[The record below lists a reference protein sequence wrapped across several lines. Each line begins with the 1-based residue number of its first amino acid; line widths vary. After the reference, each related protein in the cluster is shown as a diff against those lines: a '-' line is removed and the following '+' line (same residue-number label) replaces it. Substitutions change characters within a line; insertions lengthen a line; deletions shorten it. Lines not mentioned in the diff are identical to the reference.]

1 MPRLSRRK
9 FARFFLT
16 KNVNYR
22 KKKGKKMILQDFTR
36 TKIYIDKIK
45 TKIPNSYCSYPD
57 DLPYFTNKIG
67 VQIWRHSDGLGLQF
81 SGKLFVMPNSLGAIT
96 IENADQIAEVIEQKT
111 NVKIDSDYLLKEA
124 PIYEVHLKTDIYTEE
139 EKLEDYLSDIREVAK
154 AETDKYDVY
163 RYDDVVYEKGL
174 QVLSKPSSLAVVPK
188 AKKNE
193 RFAIYIKGAEI
204 RASEDREY
212 RQQLDHGFLV
222 QTDRILRF
230 ELQLRSFDDMR
241 KFCGIRKYD
250 IPCLMD
256 ILKSDRNP
264 VYNKFCELVDNEMK
278 VKDED

>member
-1 MPRLSRRK
+1 
-9 FARFFLT
+9 
-16 KNVNYR
+16 
-22 KKKGKKMILQDFTR
+22 MILQDFTR
-36 TKIYIDKIK
+36 TKIYVDKIK

-57 DLPYFTNKIG
+57 DLPYLTNKMG
-67 VQIWRHSDGLGLQF
+67 VQIWRHSDGLGLQY
-81 SGKLFVMPNSLGAIT
+81 SGKLFATPTNLGAIT
-96 IENADQIAEVIEQKT
+96 IDNADQIAEVIEQKT

-124 PIYEVHLKTDIYTEE
+124 PTYEVHLKLDIHTDE
-139 EKLEDYLSDIREVAK
+139 EKPENYISDIREITKAK
-154 AETDKYDVY
+154 TDKYDVY
-163 RYDDVVYEKGL
+163 RYDDVIYEKGL
-174 QVLSKPSSLAVVPK
+174 QVLKKPNSLAFVPK
-188 AKKNE
+188 AKRNE
-193 RFAIYIKGAEI
+193 RFATYIKGAEI
-204 RASEDREY
+204 RASEDKEY
-212 RQQLDHGFLV
+212 RQQLDHEFLA

>member
-1 MPRLSRRK
+1 
-9 FARFFLT
+9 
-16 KNVNYR
+16 
-22 KKKGKKMILQDFTR
+22 MILQDFTR